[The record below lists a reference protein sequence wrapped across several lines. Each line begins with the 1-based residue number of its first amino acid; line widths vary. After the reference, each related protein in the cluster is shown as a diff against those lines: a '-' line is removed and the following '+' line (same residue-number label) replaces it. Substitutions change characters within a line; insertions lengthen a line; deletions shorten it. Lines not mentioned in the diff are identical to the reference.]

1 MRLRFAGAIHHAY
14 ATSAQFLA
22 RVASPRRYAPTMP
35 ACIVYLHQSLMEA
48 SIFFLA
54 VHSTAKLHL
63 AVASSYSCGSLLT
76 TSRSSFAL
84 VS

>member
-1 MRLRFAGAIHHAY
+1 MRLRFAGAIHRTC

-22 RVASPRRYAPTMP
+22 RVASPRRYAPTEL
-35 ACIVYLHQSLMEA
+35 ACIVYLRQSLMEA

-54 VHSTAKLHL
+54 VHSTAELHL
-63 AVASSYSCGSLLT
+63 AVANSYSCGSILS